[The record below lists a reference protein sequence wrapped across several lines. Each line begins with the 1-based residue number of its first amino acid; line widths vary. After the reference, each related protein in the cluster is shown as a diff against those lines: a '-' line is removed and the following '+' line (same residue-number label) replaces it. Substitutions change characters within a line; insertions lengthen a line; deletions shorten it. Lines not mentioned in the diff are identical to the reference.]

1 MNQNHDLNKHR
12 RDVLILSG
20 TLVFFGVA
28 GTLLNWY
35 LYDQTNLNKIK
46 LEQLSKETRYQA
58 VPIIGNQNDI
68 QFLTDTLGESGVVI
82 ANKVVGAPKQ
92 DKISKQD
99 LKFFENEIS
108 FDKQN
113 DGSVFTYIK
122 RSVFENDVLFKVAEL
137 AIKKIEKE
145 YESKVLG
152 VRADNNQKFYLVNGK
167 GQQFMVSKELAEKFL
182 SLIID
187 RLARIN
193 KSNFESY
200 YLEQLITIDKS
211 SVLKTGRNLLI
222 FLKDSDRFLN
232 NLYVIYELTSDG
244 TVQITDLLTGDR
256 IDTKMIKP
264 DVADRLFTK
273 LNEHTGLIPV
283 KLHF

>member
-1 MNQNHDLNKHR
+1 
-12 RDVLILSG
+12 
-20 TLVFFGVA
+20 
-28 GTLLNWY
+28 
-35 LYDQTNLNKIK
+35 
-46 LEQLSKETRYQA
+46 
-58 VPIIGNQNDI
+58 
-68 QFLTDTLGESGVVI
+68 
-82 ANKVVGAPKQ
+82 
-92 DKISKQD
+92 
-99 LKFFENEIS
+99 
-108 FDKQN
+108 
-113 DGSVFTYIK
+113 
-122 RSVFENDVLFKVAEL
+122 VAEL
-137 AIKKIEKE
+137 AIKKIETDH
-145 YESKVLG
+145 ESKVLG
-152 VRADNNQKFYLVNGK
+152 VRADNNQKFYLVNEK

-200 YLEQLITIDKS
+200 YLEQLVTIDKS

-256 IDTKMIKP
+256 IDTKMIKT
-264 DVADRLFTK
+264 DVAERLFTK
-273 LNEHTGLIPV
+273 LNEHTGLISV